1 MCRATLIP
9 TSTVRPQSAISLQ
22 ESRRSPLAE
31 SRLSQDPLAKGSD
44 RHREVHR
51 RRRHRKARVP
61 IFSPALATPHKQS
74 SGSRSRRAP
83 EKAAHTSLSLLE
95 RYPSK
100 NAPAKRHQRT
110 SATQFCSSP
119 QTSRYRDTETSINS
133 SMQPAVEHGQGT
145 PKFARIRRAPRVT
158 TPPRSPERALQD
170 VLR

>member
-1 MCRATLIP
+1 VPRDVNSHIHRAAQVYDLAPGVQTQPTRRKPSLARSARQGFRP
-9 TSTVRPQSAISLQ
+9 TSGNARQGP
-22 ESRRSPLAE
+22 
-31 SRLSQDPLAKGSD
+31 
-44 RHREVHR
+44 
-51 RRRHRKARVP
+51 HRKARVP

-74 SGSRSRRAP
+74 SGSLSRRAP

-110 SATQFCSSP
+110 SAAQFCSSP
-119 QTSRYRDTETSINS
+119 QTSRDRDTETSTNS
-133 SMQPAVEHGQGT
+133 YMQPAVEHGQGT
-145 PKFARIRRAPRVT
+145 PKFARIRRAPRAT